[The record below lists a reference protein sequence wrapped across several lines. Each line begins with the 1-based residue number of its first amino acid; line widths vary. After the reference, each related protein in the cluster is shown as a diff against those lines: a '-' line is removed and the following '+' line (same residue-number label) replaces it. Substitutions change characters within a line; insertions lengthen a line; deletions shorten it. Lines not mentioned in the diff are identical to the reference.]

1 MLPIKDFN
9 YTLSDEQIAKYP
21 ITPRDHSKLLLY
33 KAGKI
38 SHDVFYNIGKH
49 LKDTPLLVY
58 NNTRVIQARLIFQK
72 STGARIELF
81 CLEPL
86 APSEYT
92 LSLSSTKQCDWEC
105 LVGNAKKWKDDT
117 LQLYIE
123 AIKLT
128 LTATKIEAL
137 EFSQRIRFTWDNPQ
151 ISFGEILDA
160 IGELPIPPYLNRPT
174 EESDKQNYQTVYSRI
189 QGSVA
194 APTAGLHFTEEVIT
208 QLKKQQIN
216 FEEITLHVGAGT
228 FRPVKTED
236 ANQHIMHTETILLRR
251 ESIEHIQQN
260 LGNVIAI
267 GTTTVRTLESLYFL
281 GYQDWEQTTIPQVKQ
296 FEPYQTNYT
305 LTAEEA
311 LQHVLDTMT
320 KNNTDILQARTQI
333 MIKPGYQ
340 FRIIK
345 GMITNFHQPQSTLLL
360 LVSALIGEDWKK
372 VYQYAQENQFR
383 FLSYGDSSLLLPSEQ

>member
-9 YTLSDEQIAKYP
+9 YPLSEEQIAKYP
-21 ITPRDHSKLLLY
+21 ISPRDHSKLLLY
-33 KAGKI
+33 KGGEI
-38 SHDVFYNIGKH
+38 SHDIFHNIGRH
-49 LKDTPLLVY
+49 IKDTSLLVY

-72 STGARIELF
+72 ATGARIELF

-86 APSEYT
+86 LPREYT
-92 LSLSSTKQCDWEC
+92 LSLSSVEGCEWEC
-105 LVGNAKKWKDDT
+105 LVGNSKKWKNDP
-117 LQLYIE
+117 LALYI
-123 AIKLT
+123 ASIGVT
-128 LTATKIEAL
+128 LTATRIESL

-151 ISFGEILDA
+151 ISFGELLDA

-174 EESDKQNYQTVYSRI
+174 EDSDKENYQTVYSRI

-194 APTAGLHFTEEVIT
+194 APTAGLHFTENVIQ
-208 QLKKQQIN
+208 QLKEQGLT

-236 ANQHIMHTETILLRR
+236 ANQHIMHTETIILRR
-251 ESIEHIQQN
+251 ESIEALQKH
-260 LGNVIAI
+260 LGKIIAI
-267 GTTTVRTLESLYFL
+267 GTTTVRTLESLYYL
-281 GYQDWEQTTIPQVKQ
+281 GHQNWDESTTPEVKQ
-296 FEPYQTNYT
+296 FDPYQTNYT

-311 LQHVLDTMT
+311 LQHILNTMT

-372 VYQYAQENQFR
+372 VYQYAQEHQFR
-383 FLSYGDSSLLLPSEQ
+383 FLSYGDSSLLLP